1 MYANWYVDGNQWS
14 CIVQNFEDEIVLVRN
29 SLYLAPTGERV
40 VDLTQIIPVAPITLP
55 EALGGSGEWDF
66 SDFIDILYLD
76 DE

>member
-1 MYANWYVDGNQWS
+1 MRGLDDQVVA
-14 CIVQNFEDEIVLVRN
+14 INFEDEIVLVRN
-29 SLYLAPTGERV
+29 RPSGERV